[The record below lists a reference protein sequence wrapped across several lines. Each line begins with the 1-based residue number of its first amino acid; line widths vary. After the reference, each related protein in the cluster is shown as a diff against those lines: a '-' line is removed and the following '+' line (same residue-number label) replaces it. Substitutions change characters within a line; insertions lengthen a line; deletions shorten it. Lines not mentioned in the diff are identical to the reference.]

1 MSSSTSSR
9 VEGAVEQQHPDVDSN
24 IDDSLAGVGED
35 AHAKDDGDNK
45 APPEDPAA
53 AAAGA
58 AAAAAPDPEKDDDED
73 EDDAGAGGGKTHAG
87 GPFGASAQRRPSIAN
102 LISASTA
109 VADQERLAA
118 AAAAGGARGGPRP
131 GAAYPYPPYPYYQH
145 PYPAAQQQQHQGGP
159 GGAGDRKPDD
169 PPHGDQYPAAYPY
182 LGGGH
187 RGQGQGAQGQ
197 GGPGQQQYYYPPPYD
212 AYPLYDPATSAPP
225 PGAQPH
231 QQPQAPHGYEPE
243 GEKGGK
249 QQQPATKKRKT
260 SSSEGVAVASAER
273 PYPCTVD
280 GCPWSFAR
288 LSDKRRHMRSHEKP
302 MFHCPYWHSDPT
314 CHRNGGAFN
323 RLDVLKRHLRLVH
336 FVQFKQSDSGWCR
349 VCQKMFPSPKHFV
362 DHCEK
367 CAQDAQ
373 PTEWKIDT
381 GAGTIQTGGA
391 KGTAFTITQ
400 QNQPP
405 EEPTLLSM
413 SNVDSELKEKQDEQ
427 HEAERRRS
435 NDRLTRN
442 TRGSNRQTLSQ
453 SIQAGHHPAAAK

>member
-1 MSSSTSSR
+1 MSSSTSSK

-24 IDDSLAGVGED
+24 IDDSLAGVGQEEHESVAASKKD
-35 AHAKDDGDNK
+35 KDGTPDDGDRR
-45 APPEDPAA
+45 EDP
-53 AAAGA
+53 AAGA
-58 AAAAAPDPEKDDDED
+58 AADPTKDDDAS
-73 EDDAGAGGGKTHAG
+73 AGINNPKSA
-87 GPFGASAQRRPSIAN
+87 GPFDGASAQRRPSIAN

-118 AAAAGGARGGPRP
+118 AAAAGGRPIRGGQ
-131 GAAYPYPPYPYYQH
+131 YPYGYPYPYGYQQQQPQQQQGDKKGDEQDHQQYPPYPYL
-145 PYPAAQQQQHQGGP
+145 GGP
-159 GGAGDRKPDD
+159 AYSNSGGSSPSARP
-169 PPHGDQYPAAYPY
+169 
-182 LGGGH
+182 
-187 RGQGQGAQGQ
+187 
-197 GGPGQQQYYYPPPYD
+197 QYYYPPPYD
-212 AYPLYDPATSAPP
+212 AYPLYDPSAPP
-225 PGAQPH
+225 AQAQANQAQPP
-231 QQPQAPHGYEPE
+231 QGNQPSQPHIYDHSPE
-243 GEKGGK
+243 SGENNAGGSK
-249 QQQPATKKRKT
+249 PGKAKKRKASDGT
-260 SSSEGVAVASAER
+260 GVAVASAER
-273 PYPCTVD
+273 PYPCTVE

-302 MFHCPYWHSDPT
+302 AFHCPYWNSDPT

-381 GAGTIQTGGA
+381 GAGTVQTGNPKGA
-391 KGTAFTITQ
+391 AFTITQ
-400 QNQPP
+400 QNQPT

-413 SNVDSELKEKQDEQ
+413 SNVDSELKEKQDE

-435 NDRLTRN
+435 NDRMTRN
-442 TRGSNRQTLSQ
+442 SRGSNRQTLSQ
-453 SIQAGHHPAAAK
+453 SIQAGHHPAAK